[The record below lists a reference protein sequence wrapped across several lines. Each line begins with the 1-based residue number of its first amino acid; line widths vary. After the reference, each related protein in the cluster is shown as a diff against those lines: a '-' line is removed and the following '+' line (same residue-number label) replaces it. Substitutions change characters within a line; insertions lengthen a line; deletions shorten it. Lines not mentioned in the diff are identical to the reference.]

1 MAVGSDYL
9 IAIKKAINVSAS
21 SYDADVTDK
30 IEEARAE
37 MIRIGV
43 SPAAVLD
50 EDDALIRRAVTT
62 FVHAAYPEDEAS
74 AARYAESAEKQMGM
88 LAMEPLYREA

>member
-1 MAVGSDYL
+1 MAVGNDYL
-9 IAIKKAINVSAS
+9 AAVKKAIGVSAV
-21 SYDADVTDK
+21 SYNDDVTDK

-37 MIRIGV
+37 MIRVGV
-43 SPAAVLD
+43 SPVMVLD

-74 AARYAESAEKQMGM
+74 AMRYAESAEKQMGM
-88 LAMEPLYREA
+88 LAMEPLYRES

>member
-1 MAVGSDYL
+1 MAVSNSYRDS
-9 IAIKKAINVSAS
+9 IKKAIGISAAT
-21 SYDADVTDK
+21 YDTDIVDK

-43 SPAAVLD
+43 SSEAATN
-50 EDDALIRRAVTT
+50 EDDPLVRRAVVT

-74 AARYAESAEKQMGM
+74 AARYSESAEKQMGI
-88 LAMEPLYREA
+88 LSIESDYKAV